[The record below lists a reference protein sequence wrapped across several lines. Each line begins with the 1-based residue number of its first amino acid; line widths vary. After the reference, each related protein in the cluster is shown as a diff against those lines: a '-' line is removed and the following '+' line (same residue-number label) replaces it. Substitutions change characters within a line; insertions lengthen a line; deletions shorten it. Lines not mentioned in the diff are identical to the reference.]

1 MRLYVISGL
10 IGSGKTTVSKLLQKK
25 GFKYIS
31 ADFEVKKI
39 LRTDNLVK
47 EKLINKFNDIILNN
61 KKDISFKKLKEK
73 LLESNKNKNNI
84 EKIIHNQFYKKINI
98 YLKKTKYKK
107 ILIEI
112 PLIETC
118 KAINRNYEVIMV
130 DSKLKHRLLRKTN
143 KTNKSITIFKK
154 LNKLQKTRKFY
165 KNNSNYIITNNGNMK
180 QLKKEFEEFYKSNI
194 LEI

>member
-47 EKLINKFNDIILNN
+47 EKLINRFNDIILNN